1 MSEYKKKDGT
11 VSNYSYEK
19 GNKIDK
25 LCDQVNEKY
34 NIKSRQIGSIERCTD
49 MTTNKI
55 VQICNNA
62 GGYRDLMCGS
72 EKQLTQFLR
81 NILDGKVHLEV
92 LVLR

>member
-1 MSEYKKKDGT
+1 M
-11 VSNYSYEK
+11 
-19 GNKIDK
+19 NKIDS
-25 LCDQVNEKY
+25 LCNQINTKY
-34 NIKSRQIGSIERCTD
+34 NLKSRQIGSIERYTN
-49 MTTNKI
+49 MTSNKI